1 MHGFSFHL
9 SYFKR
14 IAKIFVVIMAFA
26 PVFGKAQTT
35 DQNIMG
41 NSLYQVD
48 LIRAVPGKMTEL
60 IELYKSLKEN
70 NYFTAIGQQPPM
82 IMRHTQGDHWD
93 LFLLTPIEGGYSSHY
108 GSQKTALRQQFEEA
122 ISLTTKELNNRIDYR
137 EQLYV
142 RGPSHEVVIGAFNRN
157 DFYHIEMFSARG
169 GHYDDLLK
177 QRQMENDF
185 LMRINLNPN
194 MIFTTDFGSDYDM
207 FTLGFYQ
214 NLQDY
219 AKPDSVS
226 EEAVNQAAIAAGFK
240 SSGEIANYLRTFL
253 TRHNDTLA
261 VSVK

>member
-1 MHGFSFHL
+1 MQGL
-9 SYFKR
+9 SIVLNHFKL

-26 PVFGKAQTT
+26 PLMGKAQSSNQQTV
-35 DQNIMG
+35 G
-41 NSLYQVD
+41 NDLYQVD
-48 LIRAVPGKMTEL
+48 MIRAVPGKMTEL
-60 IELYKSLKEN
+60 IELYKSLKAN

-82 IMRHTQGDHWD
+82 IMRHSQGDHWD

-108 GSQKTALRQQFEEA
+108 GPQKAAVRQQFQEA
-122 ISLTTKELNNRIDYR
+122 ITLTTNELNNRIDYR

-142 RGPSHEVVIGAFNRN
+142 RGPSHEVVLGAFNRN

-219 AKPDSVS
+219 AKPDSVTA
-226 EEAVNQAAIAAGFK
+226 EEMNQAAVAAGFK
-240 SSGEIANYLRTFL
+240 SSSDIANYLRTFL